1 MKEDLFTGS
10 SEKAMA
16 VRKLPK
22 VLSLAVSQAQLLDF
36 HEESGSE
43 VVPDEE
49 ERLVSE
55 DRNTDSMPEGC
66 YKMLKHIKE
75 RQYRNKDPLIEK
87 DQSEEENP
95 ELRKRADEAGESLVK
110 NDWLFRK
117 MKDKYQGLTIA
128 EKSRLKVIDEIAKL
142 DLDGLGDTP
151 SERRKDENEGF
162 PPSKST
168 LSENMPDVT
177 GKERLKK
184 GEEVPKFY
192 PTFLVAVRRSSAS
205 ILIEEVESTI
215 RDTLGYSKWDGI
227 SSCQDDDD
235 DDDDDD
241 GNAAERGRNNK
252 DDRS

>member
-1 MKEDLFTGS
+1 VEETTRS

-22 VLSLAVSQAQLLDF
+22 GIIFQLAAVAMDLFPLLPKPGDKELRFSPNHLQTLLRRVNSTLTPPQVKSIYEVLGGNEIQDGGLSSTVLSLAVSQAQLLDF

-95 ELRKRADEAGESLVK
+95 DYYGQASCSL
-110 NDWLFRK
+110 
-117 MKDKYQGLTIA
+117 
-128 EKSRLKVIDEIAKL
+128 
-142 DLDGLGDTP
+142 
-151 SERRKDENEGF
+151 
-162 PPSKST
+162 
-168 LSENMPDVT
+168 PD
-177 GKERLKK
+177 R
-184 GEEVPKFY
+184 P
-192 PTFLVAVRRSSAS
+192 
-205 ILIEEVESTI
+205 
-215 RDTLGYSKWDGI
+215 
-227 SSCQDDDD
+227 
-235 DDDDDD
+235 
-241 GNAAERGRNNK
+241 
-252 DDRS
+252 